1 MVASSQNT
9 GVGTGRQEI
18 CRFLLPSAT
27 GEPWVLD
34 IPADLQKCVGRY
46 ARVPD
51 FAQAGHLLHAVKLTQ
66 EQAP

>member
-1 MVASSQNT
+1 MGASSQQT
-9 GVGTGRQEI
+9 GAGTGRQEI
-18 CRFLLPSAT
+18 CRFLLPSASSK
-27 GEPWVLD
+27 PWVLD

-51 FAQAGHLLHAVKLTQ
+51 FAQGGHLLRVVKLTQ